1 MLDNLLNFLRPVRY
15 YVLLMLLPLGW
26 YAWGAATGTR
36 LLGDDNESTET
47 VGNGANGFRSGGRSS
62 GGHARFYHK

>member
-1 MLDNLLNFLRPVRY
+1 MLQRLYFAFRPVRFY
-15 YVLLMLLPLGW
+15 ALLLLLPLGW
-26 YAWGAATGTR
+26 FAWGAATATR

-47 VGNGANGFRSGGRSS
+47 LRNGSRSRSS

>member
-1 MLDNLLNFLRPVRY
+1 MLNDLLNLLRPVRFY
-15 YVLLMLLPLGW
+15 ALLMLLPLGW
-26 YAWGAATGTR
+26 FAWGGFSGTR

-47 VGNGANGFRSGGRSS
+47 VSNGSSSFRSGGRSS

>member
-1 MLDNLLNFLRPVRY
+1 MLQRLLFALRPVRFY
-15 YVLLMLLPLGW
+15 ALLLLLPLGW
-26 YAWGAATGTR
+26 FAWGAATGTR

-47 VGNGANGFRSGGRSS
+47 LRAGSGGRGS

>member
-1 MLDNLLNFLRPVRY
+1 MLENFFRFLRPVRLY
-15 YVLLMLLPLGW
+15 ALLLLLPLGW
-26 YAWGAATGTR
+26 YAWGAVTSSR

-47 VGNGANGFRSGGRSS
+47 LAAPGSRGGRGA

>member
-1 MLDNLLNFLRPVRY
+1 MLEDFLKFIRPVRLY
-15 YVLLMLLPLGW
+15 ALVLLLPLGW
-26 YAWGAATGTR
+26 FAWGTATGTR

-47 VGNGANGFRSGGRSS
+47 LAAPGTRSGGHSS

>member
-1 MLDNLLNFLRPVRY
+1 MLEQLWSFLRPVRLY
-15 YVLLMLLPLGW
+15 ALLLVLPLGW
-26 YAWGAATGTR
+26 FAWGATTNRR

-47 VGNGANGFRSGGRSS
+47 LNAASPGHRG

>member
-1 MLDNLLNFLRPVRY
+1 MLERLLIFLRPVRLY
-15 YVLLMLLPLGW
+15 ALLLLLPLGW

-47 VGNGANGFRSGGRSS
+47 LNAPGTGGRGHS
-62 GGHARFYHK
+62 GRGLYFHK

>member
-1 MLDNLLNFLRPVRY
+1 MLQRIFLALRPIRFY
-15 YVLLMLLPLGW
+15 ALLLLFPLGW
-26 YAWGAATGTR
+26 FAWGAATGTR

-47 VGNGANGFRSGGRSS
+47 IGNGSRGRSG

>member
-1 MLDNLLNFLRPVRY
+1 MLEQLWNFLRPVRLY
-15 YVLLMLLPLGW
+15 ALLLLLPLGW
-26 YAWGAATGTR
+26 FAWGTATNRR

-47 VGNGANGFRSGGRSS
+47 LNASSPGRRS

>member
-1 MLDNLLNFLRPVRY
+1 MLERLLIFLRPVRLY
-15 YVLLMLLPLGW
+15 ALLLLLPLGW

-47 VGNGANGFRSGGRSS
+47 LKAPGTGGRSH
-62 GGHARFYHK
+62 GGHGLYFHK

>member
-1 MLDNLLNFLRPVRY
+1 MLQRLFLALRPIRFY
-15 YVLLMLLPLGW
+15 ALLLLLPLGW
-26 YAWGAATGTR
+26 FAWGAATGTR

-47 VGNGANGFRSGGRSS
+47 IGNGSRGRSS